1 MGKLFTA
8 HDPLNVHKT
17 LGGVA
22 VLHALYRLCNVGQ
35 TDMGFDGSLCTLAC
49 MTWHAT
55 LSCSSLI
62 FRIPKHRLMSAGQAG
77 SMIWPEYR
85 LHSILFAVRSL
96 LCMAIV
102 WVEARVGGV
111 MSDPIRVHTVVNIG
125 FVFATLWTATAIS
138 RALPSGAAGSKNPTD
153 APGGTIRDLE
163 APSWMK
169 TFFSNMQVKLS
180 SACFPHAPISMR
192 NLPDFTSHLMQ
203 FHLTAICLVGVSRF
217 SLNFMSVFIIQV
229 KRRVCEQGNASAITT
244 ATTDSRL
251 TRATYSRNQHFDRV
265 SVYGVS
271 HDPSAQEPGTPPA
284 DRRHVR
290 SDAGLRF
297 LCNHVRPNT
306 RGRDVGTWQAR
317 ALTYHCHSPALHCDC
332 CAGLFFP
339 VPHIGQLR
347 FPAQAWR
354 PLVQVLRLGR

>member
-192 NLPDFTSHLMQ
+192 NLPDFIHL
-203 FHLTAICLVGVSRF
+203 SRGA
-217 SLNFMSVFIIQV
+217 V
-229 KRRVCEQGNASAITT
+229 
-244 ATTDSRL
+244 
-251 TRATYSRNQHFDRV
+251 
-265 SVYGVS
+265 
-271 HDPSAQEPGTPPA
+271 PP
-284 DRRHVR
+284 D
-290 SDAGLRF
+290 
-297 LCNHVRPNT
+297 
-306 RGRDVGTWQAR
+306 
-317 ALTYHCHSPALHCDC
+317 CD
-332 CAGLFFP
+332 L
-339 VPHIGQLR
+339 
-347 FPAQAWR
+347 
-354 PLVQVLRLGR
+354 LGRREPLQPQLHERVYHPGEATGVRARQCQRNHNRNH

>member
-1 MGKLFTA
+1 MKGNRGADCCVLLRIARLRVVLFWSPRRHPLPADLLRSNSSFARSGRACLESRAPAITMGKLFTA

-85 LHSILFAVRSL
+85 LHSILFAMRSL

-125 FVFATLWTATAIS
+125 CVFATLWTATAIS

-163 APSWMK
+163 CPSWMK
-169 TFFSNMQVKLS
+169 TFFSNMQVK
-180 SACFPHAPISMR
+180 F
-192 NLPDFTSHLMQ
+192 
-203 FHLTAICLVGVSRF
+203 
-217 SLNFMSVFIIQV
+217 
-229 KRRVCEQGNASAITT
+229 
-244 ATTDSRL
+244 
-251 TRATYSRNQHFDRV
+251 
-265 SVYGVS
+265 
-271 HDPSAQEPGTPPA
+271 
-284 DRRHVR
+284 
-290 SDAGLRF
+290 
-297 LCNHVRPNT
+297 
-306 RGRDVGTWQAR
+306 
-317 ALTYHCHSPALHCDC
+317 
-332 CAGLFFP
+332 GLFSTCTDFDAK
-339 VPHIGQLR
+339 
-347 FPAQAWR
+347 PA
-354 PLVQVLRLGR
+354 